1 MIKFTDKEKENI
13 NNIID
18 RYRNVS
24 ANLEASLDEAK
35 KIQKKV
41 ETYTNEMKS
50 IKDEEDKLME
60 TLHRKYGDFSLQDV
74 YESLNNGE

>member
-1 MIKFTDKEKENI
+1 MIKFTDKEKESI

-24 ANLEASLDEAK
+24 ASLEASLDEAK
-35 KIQKKV
+35 KIQEKV

-50 IKDEEDKLME
+50 IKDDEDKLME
-60 TLHRKYGDFSLQDV
+60 TLHKKYGEFGIQDV
-74 YESLNNGE
+74 YESLNYGE